1 MRFYVNR
8 EKKVV
13 IADNSQ
19 CENNLATELGYEE
32 ISSVQYNYFKE
43 QYEAEFDKNNTRGN
57 CLWQKINS

>member
-19 CENNLATELGYEE
+19 LENNLGELGYEE
-32 ISSVQYNYFKE
+32 INSIQYDILKKE
-43 QYEAEFDKNNTRGN
+43 YEKDVERGN
-57 CLWQKINS
+57 YLWQTNS

>member
-19 CENNLATELGYEE
+19 CKNNLALELGYEE
-32 ISSVQYNYFKE
+32 ISSVQYSYFKE
-43 QYEAEFDKNNTRGN
+43 QYETEFDKNNVRGN
-57 CLWQKINS
+57 CLWQKNS